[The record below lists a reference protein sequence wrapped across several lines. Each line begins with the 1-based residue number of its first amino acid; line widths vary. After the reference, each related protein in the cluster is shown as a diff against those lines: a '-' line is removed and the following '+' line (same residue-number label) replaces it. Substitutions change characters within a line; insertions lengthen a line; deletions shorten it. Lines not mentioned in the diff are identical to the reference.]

1 MSFCILNVKGET
13 NDFSVCQSIKFSF
26 SYLSYKKSSLKTS
39 EFSLH
44 TTTTLLL
51 LLRIRIRTH
60 AMTFTESSDFLF
72 LERGEKK
79 RKLFVRTDL
88 PSATKRNIINCVV
101 IFSHGLHEHSSR
113 FAETFSLWA
122 SAKYNIASVSFDHIG
137 HGKSD
142 NYDCEIKHQI
152 ESFEKCV
159 EDFRAVVEYAQ
170 MRFGRKVPIALAG
183 VSLGGLFALRCAMTY
198 PKNYFFAIVL
208 IAPAINVKW
217 TAQKKALAMVGE
229 VIAKAT
235 PNMKV
240 VPATTMQSL
249 TEDAATAREFEEDPF
264 NYVGKARARFG
275 NEILKAM
282 KGLEKAS
289 ESGRLDGIT
298 RNILAVHAE
307 KDAATCAQ
315 STERLFSRSL
325 KSIPNKQFVK
335 LTHTKGHL
343 LLHEPGYEWTRAL
356 IGRFLVEAVLEM
368 KNSNSS
374 SSSLASS
381 SESSSLMKT
390 NDVLFS
396 SLSSSSMIRNS
407 NSHNR
412 SKTVEKEDQDQE
424 EEERKR
430 KKMYQRAFLESVDE
444 RKFLL
449 AKSRL

>member
-1 MSFCILNVKGET
+1 
-13 NDFSVCQSIKFSF
+13 
-26 SYLSYKKSSLKTS
+26 
-39 EFSLH
+39 
-44 TTTTLLL
+44 
-51 LLRIRIRTH
+51 
-60 AMTFTESSDFLF
+60 MTTESDFVF
-72 LERGEKK
+72 LERERK

-88 PSATKRNIINCVV
+88 PTNTQRINCVV
-101 IFSHGLHEHSSR
+101 VFSHGLHEHSSR

-142 NYDCEIKHQI
+142 NYNNTNINHQI

-159 EDFRAVVEYAQ
+159 EDFRAVVEYAK
-170 MRFGRKVPIALAG
+170 MRFGRKVPVALAG

-198 PKNYFFAIVL
+198 PKNYFFAIIL

-343 LLHEPGYEWTRAL
+343 LLHEPGCEWTRAL

-444 RKFLL
+444 RNFLL

>member
-1 MSFCILNVKGET
+1 
-13 NDFSVCQSIKFSF
+13 
-26 SYLSYKKSSLKTS
+26 
-39 EFSLH
+39 
-44 TTTTLLL
+44 
-51 LLRIRIRTH
+51 
-60 AMTFTESSDFLF
+60 MTFTESSDFLF

-79 RKLFVRTDL
+79 RKLFVRTTDL
-88 PSATKRNIINCVV
+88 PKKTKRNIINCVV

-122 SAKYNIASVSFDHIG
+122 SANYNIASVSFDHIG

-343 LLHEPGYEWTRAL
+343 LLHEPGCEWTRAL

-430 KKMYQRAFLESVDE
+430 KKMYLRAFLESVDE

>member
-1 MSFCILNVKGET
+1 
-13 NDFSVCQSIKFSF
+13 
-26 SYLSYKKSSLKTS
+26 
-39 EFSLH
+39 
-44 TTTTLLL
+44 
-51 LLRIRIRTH
+51 
-60 AMTFTESSDFLF
+60 MTTESDFAF

-88 PSATKRNIINCVV
+88 PATKRNVNCVV
-101 IFSHGLHEHSSR
+101 VFSHGLHEHSSR

-142 NYDCEIKHQI
+142 NYCKIKHQI

-170 MRFGRKVPIALAG
+170 MRFGRKVPVALAG

-198 PKNYFFAIVL
+198 PKNYFLAIVL

-298 RNILAVHAE
+298 RNILAMHAE

-343 LLHEPGYEWTRAL
+343 LLHEPGCEWTRAL

-381 SESSSLMKT
+381 SLKPSNSTTRASFSQCATARTSFASTSETRATSASKPLSLVEASFLPHCLQALSNSRSFPAKPLRVTTCLSGDGASNAAKPTKLIPSSL
-390 NDVLFS
+390 
-396 SLSSSSMIRNS
+396 
-407 NSHNR
+407 
-412 SKTVEKEDQDQE
+412 
-424 EEERKR
+424 
-430 KKMYQRAFLESVDE
+430 
-444 RKFLL
+444 
-449 AKSRL
+449 

>member
-1 MSFCILNVKGET
+1 
-13 NDFSVCQSIKFSF
+13 
-26 SYLSYKKSSLKTS
+26 
-39 EFSLH
+39 
-44 TTTTLLL
+44 
-51 LLRIRIRTH
+51 
-60 AMTFTESSDFLF
+60 MTTESDFAF
-72 LERGEKK
+72 LERGERK

-88 PSATKRNIINCVV
+88 PATKRNINCVV

-122 SAKYNIASVSFDHIG
+122 SANYNIASVSFDHIG

-343 LLHEPGYEWTRAL
+343 LLHEPGCEWTRAL

-396 SLSSSSMIRNS
+396 SLSSSSMIRNNS

-412 SKTVEKEDQDQE
+412 SKLVEKEDQDQE

-444 RKFLL
+444 RNFLL

>member
-1 MSFCILNVKGET
+1 
-13 NDFSVCQSIKFSF
+13 
-26 SYLSYKKSSLKTS
+26 
-39 EFSLH
+39 
-44 TTTTLLL
+44 
-51 LLRIRIRTH
+51 
-60 AMTFTESSDFLF
+60 MTTESDFAF

-88 PSATKRNIINCVV
+88 PKKTKTNRINCVV
-101 IFSHGLHEHSSR
+101 VFSHGLHEHSSR

-142 NYDCEIKHQI
+142 NYCKINHQI

-198 PKNYFFAIVL
+198 PKNYFLAIVL

-282 KGLEKAS
+282 KGVEKAS

-343 LLHEPGYEWTRAL
+343 LLHEPGCEWTRAL

-374 SSSLASS
+374 SSLAPSS

-396 SLSSSSMIRNS
+396 SLSSSSMIHNS
-407 NSHNR
+407 HSHNR

-430 KKMYQRAFLESVDE
+430 KKMYRAFLESVDLE

-449 AKSRL
+449 AKRSRL

>member
-1 MSFCILNVKGET
+1 
-13 NDFSVCQSIKFSF
+13 
-26 SYLSYKKSSLKTS
+26 
-39 EFSLH
+39 
-44 TTTTLLL
+44 
-51 LLRIRIRTH
+51 
-60 AMTFTESSDFLF
+60 MTTESDFVF
-72 LERGEKK
+72 LERERK

-88 PSATKRNIINCVV
+88 PTNTQRINCVV
-101 IFSHGLHEHSSR
+101 VFSHGLHEHSSR

-142 NYDCEIKHQI
+142 NYNNTNINHQI

-159 EDFRAVVEYAQ
+159 EDFRAVVEYAK
-170 MRFGRKVPIALAG
+170 MRFGRKVPVALAG

-198 PKNYFFAIVL
+198 PKNYFFAIIL

-343 LLHEPGYEWTRAL
+343 LLHEPGCEWTRAL

-368 KNSNSS
+368 KNSNS

-396 SLSSSSMIRNS
+396 SLSSSSMIHNS

-412 SKTVEKEDQDQE
+412 SKTVEKEEEDQ

-430 KKMYQRAFLESVDE
+430 KKMYQAFLESVDE

>member
-1 MSFCILNVKGET
+1 
-13 NDFSVCQSIKFSF
+13 
-26 SYLSYKKSSLKTS
+26 
-39 EFSLH
+39 
-44 TTTTLLL
+44 
-51 LLRIRIRTH
+51 
-60 AMTFTESSDFLF
+60 MTTESDFAF

-88 PSATKRNIINCVV
+88 PKKTKTNRINCVV
-101 IFSHGLHEHSSR
+101 VFSHGLHEHSSR

-142 NYDCEIKHQI
+142 NYCKINHQI

-198 PKNYFFAIVL
+198 PKNYFLAIVL

-343 LLHEPGYEWTRAL
+343 LLHEPGCEWTRAL

-374 SSSLASS
+374 SSLAPSS

-396 SLSSSSMIRNS
+396 SLSSSSMIHNS
-407 NSHNR
+407 HSHNR

-430 KKMYQRAFLESVDE
+430 KKMYRAFLESVDLE

-449 AKSRL
+449 AKRSRL

>member
-1 MSFCILNVKGET
+1 
-13 NDFSVCQSIKFSF
+13 
-26 SYLSYKKSSLKTS
+26 
-39 EFSLH
+39 
-44 TTTTLLL
+44 
-51 LLRIRIRTH
+51 
-60 AMTFTESSDFLF
+60 MTTESDFAF

-88 PSATKRNIINCVV
+88 PATKRNVNCVV
-101 IFSHGLHEHSSR
+101 VFSHGLHEHSSR

-142 NYDCEIKHQI
+142 NYCKIKHQI

-282 KGLEKAS
+282 KGVEKAS
-289 ESGRLDGIT
+289 ESGRLDG
-298 RNILAVHAE
+298 L
-307 KDAATCAQ
+307 
-315 STERLFSRSL
+315 SL
-325 KSIPNKQFVK
+325 I
-335 LTHTKGHL
+335 H
-343 LLHEPGYEWTRAL
+343 
-356 IGRFLVEAVLEM
+356 I
-368 KNSNSS
+368 
-374 SSSLASS
+374 
-381 SESSSLMKT
+381 
-390 NDVLFS
+390 
-396 SLSSSSMIRNS
+396 
-407 NSHNR
+407 
-412 SKTVEKEDQDQE
+412 
-424 EEERKR
+424 
-430 KKMYQRAFLESVDE
+430 
-444 RKFLL
+444 
-449 AKSRL
+449 

>member
-1 MSFCILNVKGET
+1 
-13 NDFSVCQSIKFSF
+13 
-26 SYLSYKKSSLKTS
+26 
-39 EFSLH
+39 
-44 TTTTLLL
+44 
-51 LLRIRIRTH
+51 
-60 AMTFTESSDFLF
+60 MTTESDFAF
-72 LERGEKK
+72 LERGERK

-88 PSATKRNIINCVV
+88 PTNTQRINCVV
-101 IFSHGLHEHSSR
+101 VFSHGLHEHSSR

-142 NYDCEIKHQI
+142 NYCKINHQI

-170 MRFGRKVPIALAG
+170 MRFGRKVPVALAG

-198 PKNYFFAIVL
+198 PKNYFLAIVL

-264 NYVGKARARFG
+264 NSVGKARARFG

-343 LLHEPGYEWTRAL
+343 LLHEPGCEWTRAL

-374 SSSLASS
+374 SLVASS
-381 SESSSLMKT
+381 SESSLMKT

-396 SLSSSSMIRNS
+396 SLSSSSMIHNS
-407 NSHNR
+407 NSHR
-412 SKTVEKEDQDQE
+412 SKTVEKEEEDQ

-430 KKMYQRAFLESVDE
+430 KMYQAFLESMDE

>member
-1 MSFCILNVKGET
+1 
-13 NDFSVCQSIKFSF
+13 
-26 SYLSYKKSSLKTS
+26 
-39 EFSLH
+39 
-44 TTTTLLL
+44 
-51 LLRIRIRTH
+51 
-60 AMTFTESSDFLF
+60 MTTESDFAF

-88 PSATKRNIINCVV
+88 PATKTNRINCVV
-101 IFSHGLHEHSSR
+101 VFSHGLHEHSSR

-142 NYDCEIKHQI
+142 NYCKINHQI

-170 MRFGRKVPIALAG
+170 MRFGRKVPVALAG

-198 PKNYFFAIVL
+198 PKNYFLAIVL

-282 KGLEKAS
+282 KAVEKAS

-343 LLHEPGYEWTRAL
+343 LLHEPGCEWTRAL

-374 SSSLASS
+374 SSSLASA

-396 SLSSSSMIRNS
+396 PLSSSSTIRTS

-412 SKTVEKEDQDQE
+412 SKTVEKEEDDR
-424 EEERKR
+424 EEER
-430 KKMYQRAFLESVDE
+430 E

-449 AKSRL
+449 PPKSRL

>member
-1 MSFCILNVKGET
+1 
-13 NDFSVCQSIKFSF
+13 
-26 SYLSYKKSSLKTS
+26 
-39 EFSLH
+39 
-44 TTTTLLL
+44 
-51 LLRIRIRTH
+51 
-60 AMTFTESSDFLF
+60 MTTESDFVF
-72 LERGEKK
+72 LERERK

-88 PSATKRNIINCVV
+88 PTNTQRINCVV
-101 IFSHGLHEHSSR
+101 VFSHGLHEHSSR

-122 SAKYNIASVSFDHIG
+122 SAKYNIASVSFDHVG

-142 NYDCEIKHQI
+142 NYNNTNINHQI

-159 EDFRAVVEYAQ
+159 EDFRAVVEYAR
-170 MRFGRKVPIALAG
+170 MRFGKHVPVAVAG

-198 PKNYFFAIVL
+198 PKNYFFAIIL

-289 ESGRLDGIT
+289 ERGRLDGIT

-343 LLHEPGYEWTRAL
+343 LLHEPGCEWTRAL

-374 SSSLASS
+374 SSLASA

-396 SLSSSSMIRNS
+396 SLSSSSMIHNS

-412 SKTVEKEDQDQE
+412 SKTVEKEEEDQ

-430 KKMYQRAFLESVDE
+430 KKMYQAFLESVDE

>member
-1 MSFCILNVKGET
+1 
-13 NDFSVCQSIKFSF
+13 
-26 SYLSYKKSSLKTS
+26 
-39 EFSLH
+39 
-44 TTTTLLL
+44 
-51 LLRIRIRTH
+51 
-60 AMTFTESSDFLF
+60 MTTESDFAF

-88 PSATKRNIINCVV
+88 PATKTNRINCVV
-101 IFSHGLHEHSSR
+101 VFSHGLHEHSSR

-142 NYDCEIKHQI
+142 NYCKINHQI

-170 MRFGRKVPIALAG
+170 MRFGRKVPVALAG

-198 PKNYFFAIVL
+198 PKNYFLAIVL

-282 KGLEKAS
+282 KAVEKAS

-343 LLHEPGYEWTRAL
+343 LLHEPGCEWTRAL

-374 SSSLASS
+374 SSSLASA

-396 SLSSSSMIRNS
+396 PLSSSSTIRTS

-412 SKTVEKEDQDQE
+412 SKTVEKEEDDR
-424 EEERKR
+424 EEERER
-430 KKMYQRAFLESVDE
+430 KKMYQAFLESVDLE
-444 RKFLL
+444 L
-449 AKSRL
+449 APKSRL

>member
-1 MSFCILNVKGET
+1 
-13 NDFSVCQSIKFSF
+13 
-26 SYLSYKKSSLKTS
+26 
-39 EFSLH
+39 
-44 TTTTLLL
+44 
-51 LLRIRIRTH
+51 
-60 AMTFTESSDFLF
+60 
-72 LERGEKK
+72 
-79 RKLFVRTDL
+79 
-88 PSATKRNIINCVV
+88 
-101 IFSHGLHEHSSR
+101 
-113 FAETFSLWA
+113 
-122 SAKYNIASVSFDHIG
+122 
-137 HGKSD
+137 
-142 NYDCEIKHQI
+142 
-152 ESFEKCV
+152 
-159 EDFRAVVEYAQ
+159 
-170 MRFGRKVPIALAG
+170 
-183 VSLGGLFALRCAMTY
+183 
-198 PKNYFFAIVL
+198 
-208 IAPAINVKW
+208 
-217 TAQKKALAMVGE
+217 
-229 VIAKAT
+229 
-235 PNMKV
+235 
-240 VPATTMQSL
+240 MQSL

-315 STERLFSRSL
+315 STERSFSRSL

-343 LLHEPGYEWTRAL
+343 LLHEPGCEWTRAL

-374 SSSLASS
+374 SSLASL

-396 SLSSSSMIRNS
+396 SLSSSSMIHNS
-407 NSHNR
+407 HSHNR

-430 KKMYQRAFLESVDE
+430 KKMYRAFLESVDLE

-449 AKSRL
+449 AKRSRL

>member
-1 MSFCILNVKGET
+1 
-13 NDFSVCQSIKFSF
+13 
-26 SYLSYKKSSLKTS
+26 
-39 EFSLH
+39 
-44 TTTTLLL
+44 
-51 LLRIRIRTH
+51 
-60 AMTFTESSDFLF
+60 MTTESDFAF

-88 PSATKRNIINCVV
+88 PATKTNINCVV

-122 SAKYNIASVSFDHIG
+122 SANYNIASVSFDHIG

-142 NYDCEIKHQI
+142 NYCEINHQI

-343 LLHEPGYEWTRAL
+343 LLHEPGCEWTRAL

-374 SSSLASS
+374 SSLAPSS

-396 SLSSSSMIRNS
+396 SLSSSSMIHNS
-407 NSHNR
+407 HSHNR

-430 KKMYQRAFLESVDE
+430 KKMYRAFLESVDLE

-449 AKSRL
+449 AKRSRL

>member
-1 MSFCILNVKGET
+1 
-13 NDFSVCQSIKFSF
+13 
-26 SYLSYKKSSLKTS
+26 
-39 EFSLH
+39 
-44 TTTTLLL
+44 
-51 LLRIRIRTH
+51 
-60 AMTFTESSDFLF
+60 MTTESDFAF
-72 LERGEKK
+72 LERGERK

-88 PSATKRNIINCVV
+88 PTNTQRINCVV
-101 IFSHGLHEHSSR
+101 VFSHGLHEHSSR

-142 NYDCEIKHQI
+142 NYCKINHQI

-170 MRFGRKVPIALAG
+170 MRFGRKVPVALAG

-198 PKNYFFAIVL
+198 PKNYFLAIVL

-289 ESGRLDGIT
+289 ESGRLDEIT

-343 LLHEPGYEWTRAL
+343 LLHEPGCEWTRAL

-374 SSSLASS
+374 SLVASS
-381 SESSSLMKT
+381 SESSLMKT

-396 SLSSSSMIRNS
+396 SLSSSSMIHNS
-407 NSHNR
+407 NSHR
-412 SKTVEKEDQDQE
+412 SKTVEKEEEDQ

-430 KKMYQRAFLESVDE
+430 KMYQAFLESVDE

>member
-1 MSFCILNVKGET
+1 
-13 NDFSVCQSIKFSF
+13 
-26 SYLSYKKSSLKTS
+26 
-39 EFSLH
+39 
-44 TTTTLLL
+44 
-51 LLRIRIRTH
+51 
-60 AMTFTESSDFLF
+60 MTTESDFVF
-72 LERGEKK
+72 LERERK

-88 PSATKRNIINCVV
+88 PTNTQRINCVV
-101 IFSHGLHEHSSR
+101 VFSHGLHEHSSR

-142 NYDCEIKHQI
+142 NYNNTNINHQI

-159 EDFRAVVEYAQ
+159 EDFRAVVEYAK
-170 MRFGRKVPIALAG
+170 MRFGRKVPVALAG

-198 PKNYFFAIVL
+198 PKNYFFAIIL

-289 ESGRLDGIT
+289 ERGRLDGIT

-325 KSIPNKQFVK
+325 KSFPNKQFVK

-343 LLHEPGYEWTRAL
+343 LLHEPGCEWTRAL

-374 SSSLASS
+374 SSLASA

-396 SLSSSSMIRNS
+396 SLSSSSMIHNS

-412 SKTVEKEDQDQE
+412 SKTVEKEEEDQ

-430 KKMYQRAFLESVDE
+430 KKMYQAFLESVDE

>member
-1 MSFCILNVKGET
+1 
-13 NDFSVCQSIKFSF
+13 
-26 SYLSYKKSSLKTS
+26 
-39 EFSLH
+39 
-44 TTTTLLL
+44 
-51 LLRIRIRTH
+51 
-60 AMTFTESSDFLF
+60 MTTESDFAF

-88 PSATKRNIINCVV
+88 PATKTNRINCVV
-101 IFSHGLHEHSSR
+101 VFSHGLHEHSSR

-142 NYDCEIKHQI
+142 NYCKINHQI

-343 LLHEPGYEWTRAL
+343 LLHEPGCEWTRAL

-374 SSSLASS
+374 SSSLASA

-396 SLSSSSMIRNS
+396 PLSSSSTIRTS

-412 SKTVEKEDQDQE
+412 SKTVEKEEDDR
-424 EEERKR
+424 EEER
-430 KKMYQRAFLESVDE
+430 E

-449 AKSRL
+449 PPKSRL